1 MRVLTPSSAAA
12 FAFNEAPTQPRTGRS
27 ISPDRS
33 GALVLIVDDDED
45 ICAIYRASLEQFGY
59 RTVTESTGEG
69 GVQTATKVQPLAVL
83 MDAEMPG
90 IGGLEATRRIK
101 SDPVT
106 RACRV
111 IVVTASGSSHF
122 EAARSAGC
130 DAYFCKPFNVFAL
143 DDVIRLL
150 TRPGEVPP
158 PSRAS
163 GVIKEC
169 PCGEAYAMDAWL
181 ALPLCGRMRVAE
193 PPDTTLELRNCG
205 CGSTLALLVEV
216 P

>member
-1 MRVLTPSSAAA
+1 MRVHPPSSAAD

-27 ISPDRS
+27 IPPDRE

-59 RTVTESTGEG
+59 RTVTESTGED
-69 GVQTATKVQPLAVL
+69 GVHTATKVQPIAVL

-106 RACRV
+106 SACPV

-122 EAARSAGC
+122 EEARSAGC

-143 DDVIRLL
+143 HDVLRLL
-150 TRPGEVPP
+150 TGSGEVS
-158 PSRAS
+158 PSSCDS
-163 GVIKEC
+163 GVVKEC

>member
-1 MRVLTPSSAAA
+1 MRVLTPPSAAA
-12 FAFNEAPTQPRTGRS
+12 FAFSEAPTQPRTGRMA
-27 ISPDRS
+27 PRDPR

-45 ICAIYRASLEQFGY
+45 VRDIYRASLEQFGY
-59 RTVTESTGEG
+59 RTMTESSGEG
-69 GVQTATKVQPLAVL
+69 GVQAVTATRPVAVL

-101 SDPVT
+101 ADPAT
-106 RACRV
+106 RECRV
-111 IVVTASGSSHF
+111 IIVTAGGTSHF
-122 EAARSAGC
+122 DKARNAGC

-143 DDVIRLL
+143 DDVLRLF
-150 TRPGEVPP
+150 TTPGEGHV
-158 PSRAS
+158 PSRNS

-169 PCGEAYAMDAWL
+169 PCGESYGMDGWL
-181 ALPLCGRMRVAE
+181 ALPLCGRMRVAQ
-193 PPDTTLELRNCG
+193 PPDTTLELRNCA